1 LAEARA
7 GYLFYGEELFPARR
21 ILEDLKRDLATEDG
35 EPAVE
40 ERIDPDASSWRDTLD
55 RARNVPFF
63 FSPWRLLVVEMSK
76 AGQADL
82 DKAEDEVLRE
92 FFASP
97 TPKTTL
103 IVLFQGK
110 LAKTKALFK
119 LFDSLPRTV
128 VRVEEM
134 KSFREQ
140 DLGQW
145 INETAGRLG
154 KKVAPDA
161 AARLIEVVGS
171 DLRLLDAELEK
182 LATYA
187 GEKKH
192 IERADVM
199 AVSDWVKEFDN
210 WEITNALEAGQTG
223 RAILVLNKLLEDG
236 IAPQVLMGCLAS
248 FFRDILLGRI
258 GLAEGRDRRQIFAEV
273 RPQIKE
279 TWRQLYN
286 EKFGNFFG
294 VVDRLPE
301 AELLRLLTA
310 LEEIDLRIKT
320 TDSEAKPLLEAF
332 LYDFGRT
339 IGRPPVTS
347 RGRA

>member
-1 LAEARA
+1 MFEARA
-7 GYLFYGEELFPARR
+7 GYLFFGEELFPARR
-21 ILEDLKRDLATEDG
+21 ELDALKRELATEDG

-40 ERIDPDASSWRDTLD
+40 ERFDPDAASWRDILD
-55 RARNVPFF
+55 HARNVPFF

-76 AGQADL
+76 PAQADL
-82 DKAEDEVLRE
+82 EKDEEEVLRE

-103 IVLFQGK
+103 VVLFQGK
-110 LAKTKALFK
+110 LAKTKPLFK

-134 KSFREQ
+134 KPLKEW
-140 DLGQW
+140 DLGKW
-145 INETAGRLG
+145 INEAAGRLG

-187 GEKKH
+187 AEKKI

-223 RAILVLNKLLEDG
+223 RAILVLGKLLADG
-236 IAPQVLMGCLAS
+236 IAPQVLMGSLAG
-248 FFRDILLGRI
+248 FFRDLLLARI

-279 TWRQLYN
+279 SWRQLYN
-286 EKFGNFFG
+286 EKFGSFFG

-310 LEEIDLRIKT
+310 LEEIDLLTKT
-320 TDSEAKPLLEAF
+320 SDTEAKPLLEAF

>member
-1 LAEARA
+1 MAEARA

-21 ILEDLKRDLATEDG
+21 ILDELKRDLATEDG

-40 ERIDPDASSWRDTLD
+40 ERIDPEASSWRDTLD

-63 FSPWRLLVVEMSK
+63 FSPWRLLVVEMNK
-76 AGQADL
+76 PGQADL
-82 DKAEDEVLRE
+82 EKDEEDVLRE
-92 FFASP
+92 FFAAP

-110 LAKTKALFK
+110 LGKTKALYK

-134 KSFREQ
+134 KSFKEYE
-140 DLGQW
+140 LGGW
-145 INETAGRLG
+145 IAEAAGRLG

-161 AARLIEVVGS
+161 AARLIEVVGA

-182 LATYA
+182 LATYV
-187 GEKKH
+187 GEKKL
-192 IERADVM
+192 IELADVM
-199 AVSDWVKEFDN
+199 AVSDWVKEFDE
-210 WEITNALEAGQTG
+210 WEMTNALEAGQTG
-223 RAILVLNKLLEDG
+223 RAILILGKLLAEG
-236 IAPQVLMGCLAS
+236 VAPQLIMGYLAS

-294 VVDRLPE
+294 VVDRLSE

-310 LEEIDLRIKT
+310 LEEIDLQIKT
-320 TDSEAKPLLEAF
+320 TDSETKPLLEAF